1 MSASNPMLRY
11 KERSATT
18 TIIIH
23 DSHTPPE
30 VGQVEEVSN
39 WFPEAEDTALH
50 MGLLS
55 LGYHFVIER
64 DGTVKAGREV
74 SKIGSHTPGFNM
86 DSIGICLVGGRERGS
101 HLGANNFTPV
111 QMEALF
117 VLLSDLYVE
126 FGSIPIRGHSEVQRY
141 RSKSLPNCPPIDMDD
156 LRQDYEVFRILKEAA

>member
-1 MSASNPMLRY
+1 MTQGIRY
-11 KERSATT
+11 KPRRITT
-18 TIIIH
+18 RIILH
-23 DSHTPPE
+23 DSHTAPGEP
-30 VGQVEEVSN
+30 
-39 WFPEAEDTALH
+39 WRHEAWDGALK
-50 MGLLS
+50 MGLLDT
-55 LGYHFVIER
+55 GYHFIIEQDGATHETR
-64 DGTVKAGREV
+64 DRHLIGT
-74 SKIGSHTPGFNM
+74 HTPGFNM